1 MRRLC
6 LSAFVL
12 SVVLAATSGVAAAQS
27 AAESSGE
34 QGPPATLFGLMAVAA
49 VAVVL
54 APITILLLRRGR
66 VVGAPASLGRAV
78 RELIG
83 VMDEAELA
91 RVAAVQAT
99 AHTGAAGAVLL
110 RTDNDRLRRLGP
122 AEESVDTCLEEV
134 VTSGATLRR
143 EVDADPALSS
153 EAAAVLAVP
162 VVTAGHVVGVLAVH
176 GPPSA
181 PFGEDDRHVLERL
194 ARAAAASLA
203 DLDHRGSRRALTLMD
218 PVTELGNRRRLARDL
233 NATVATANRTT
244 MSVALARIAVDGTPA
259 AEPDEVVRDLGA
271 TIAANVRAGDV
282 VYRSHDTEFAVLLP
296 GADNREAAR
305 VADRVR
311 HAAEQSTVN
320 EALGTTV
327 SIGVATSQTEA
338 SAEALAAVAEGAL
351 AVARQT
357 GNCVTVA

>member
-6 LSAFVL
+6 LTVFVL
-12 SVVLAATSGVAAAQS
+12 GLALTATSGVATAQTT
-27 AAESSGE
+27 GE
-34 QGPPATLFGLMAVAA
+34 ITGDQGASPALFGLLAVAA

-54 APITILLLRRGR
+54 APISILLLRRSR
-66 VVGAPASLGRAV
+66 VVHSPASVGRAV

-83 VMDEAELA
+83 VMDETELA

-99 AHTGAAGAVLL
+99 AHTGATGAVLL

-122 AEESVDTCLEEV
+122 AEETVETLLDQV
-134 VTSGATLRR
+134 ITSGAALQC
-143 EVDADPALSS
+143 EIDEDPALSP
-153 EAAAVLAVP
+153 EATAVLAVP
-162 VVTAGHVVGVLAVH
+162 VVTAGRVVGVLAVH
-176 GPPSA
+176 GPPSRS
-181 PFGEDDRHVLERL
+181 FGEDDRHVLERL

-218 PVTELGNRRRLARDL
+218 PITELGNRRRLARDL
-233 NATVATANRTT
+233 DATVATANRTT
-244 MSVALARIAVDGTPA
+244 MSVALARIAVDGTPT
-259 AEPDEVVRDLGA
+259 AEPDDIVRDLGA

-311 HAAEQSTVN
+311 HAAEQSMEN
-320 EALGTTV
+320 AALGTTV
-327 SIGVATSQTEA
+327 SIGVATSRAEA

-351 AVARQT
+351 AVARRT
-357 GNCVTVA
+357 GNCVTIA